1 MWRAKA
7 RQQRSAREFVA
18 SPSVPVDSDMV
29 PKQPARGKGRP
40 RKDPSNEQGSS
51 SQVDV
56 PKKRGRPPKV
66 KDNDTVANATSVKKT
81 IATKKKSPVPKK
93 SAVAPK
99 NDTVTRKNTLAV
111 KSSVAEKVYP
121 VHPLI
126 LSGELNLDPLYAL
139 FNEMK
144 DTIES
149 LNNSMYFIK
158 KDVRAICDSLHGII
172 QKGERHTCA
181 SSLALVCRLE
191 SSVCKF

>member
-1 MWRAKA
+1 
-7 RQQRSAREFVA
+7 
-18 SPSVPVDSDMV
+18 MV

-40 RKDPSNEQGSS
+40 RKDPSNEEGSS
-51 SQVDV
+51 PQADV

-66 KDNDTVANATSVKKT
+66 NATNTVANATSVKKT
-81 IATKKKSPVPKK
+81 VVTKKKSPVLNK
-93 SAVAPK
+93 SAATPK
-99 NDTVTRKNTLAV
+99 NVAILKKALSA
-111 KSSVAEKVYP
+111 KSSVAEKAYP

-158 KDVRAICDSLHGII
+158 KDVRAICDSLHNII